1 MDLSDPEE
9 QLLHYAKTGS
19 LSLIQCLLQLRI
31 EQDLRLNINCRVL
44 LLLRYDASA
53 TIINGKAQIPKAL
66 SRKRPPDID
75 CRDLQGN
82 TPLHCAAYRGQKQC
96 VGKLLKCG
104 ASSSM
109 KNKSD
114 QTVFDLACSEEIKQ
128 ILEGSH
134 DKSSRFLGW
143 RSHWVVIQDGVLS
156 WYPRQADAVANV
168 RKQGAKALM
177 KAHCRVKAWD
187 KCFFSL
193 RCFDHSLHHFKVSSK
208 TDPEAIRKR
217 WLDALEEHT
226 SYSSCYSTQEQTT
239 EDEEGDEDTLG
250 DLTDSL
256 QAAEAC
262 QQKLETQVSIFLS
275 MVKNE
280 ENNTLA
286 APLLLK
292 ARETS
297 DLSRETSSA
306 LHSCLGLFSK
316 QQKVQ

>member
-1 MDLSDPEE
+1 MLSLVLSNTEFQVPGMAFPLGGHSRGGPVLTVSPPTFFP
-9 QLLHYAKTGS
+9 LLIS
-19 LSLIQCLLQLRI
+19 LSLLPIAYTAPCSSCFPLK
-31 EQDLRLNINCRVL
+31 
-44 LLLRYDASA
+44 S
-53 TIINGKAQIPKAL
+53 L
-66 SRKRPPDID
+66 SE
-75 CRDLQGN
+75 
-82 TPLHCAAYRGQKQC
+82 
-96 VGKLLKCG
+96 KLLI
-104 ASSSM
+104 ASSFCLF
-109 KNKSD
+109 
-114 QTVFDLACSEEIKQ
+114 V
-128 ILEGSH
+128 
-134 DKSSRFLGW
+134 SR
-143 RSHWVVIQDGVLS
+143 
-156 WYPRQADAVANV
+156 ADAVADV

-226 SYSSCYSTQEQTT
+226 AYSSCNTTQEQTT
-239 EDEEGDEDTLG
+239 EDEEGDGATLG

-286 APLLLK
+286 TPLLLK

-306 LHSCLGLFSK
+306 LHFCLSLFSK
-316 QQKVQ
+316 QQEPQVMTYCRLLLGKSVVLSDCCLLVSSSWG